1 MKKTT
6 LALAIFAL
14 AGYATAGNVDIKVGP
29 KPGAGSAKAQATSVE
44 VSRPQVQVNAPTAK
58 FPLSQSA
65 SATADAT
72 APSKSG
78 AGAVEVNPFTGAN
91 LNVEATQRELERSKA
106 NTLLLEEQLK
116 QATLMADIANLPAKK
131 RAELAQVKGVDA
143 FPPGGTAQVVPAKPV
158 VKVKAKAKA
167 KNSHSSKKEASV
179 ELASSPA
186 AVMQP
191 VAPSIVL
198 DGVVVNN
205 GVSSAI
211 LSVNGNATIVANGTN
226 TPFGQLQVVDS
237 TSVRV
242 GGASLKVHDSTIAR
256 VQLSDPKPV
265 DPKAAVPFT
274 TGSRAT
280 LPATMP
286 APMPV
291 QNGKPPLLPP
301 IPLPQAQ

>member
-14 AGYATAGNVDIKVGP
+14 AGYATAGNVDTKVGP
-29 KPGAGSAKAQATSVE
+29 KPGADSAKASAISPE

-58 FPLSQSA
+58 LPLSQSA
-65 SATADAT
+65 SATADAS
-72 APSKSG
+72 PSKPG
-78 AGAVEVNPFTGAN
+78 AAAVEVNPFTGAN
-91 LNVEATQRELERSKA
+91 LNVETTQRELERSKA

-131 RAELAQVKGVDA
+131 RAELAQVKGVEA
-143 FPPGGTAQVVPAKPV
+143 FLPGASPQGAPAKPV

-167 KNSHSSKKEASV
+167 SHSSKKEATV
-179 ELASSPA
+179 ELANAPT
-186 AVMQP
+186 AVSQP

-211 LSVNGNATIVANGTN
+211 LSVNGNASIVANGTN

-242 GGASLKVHDSTIAR
+242 GGANLKIHDSTIAR

-274 TGSRAT
+274 TGSRAS
-280 LPATMP
+280 LPAAMP